1 MTKEFTVS
9 TTCPQC
15 GLESTETYDEQTMRE
30 RFGNDST
37 VTVLCAGC
45 QADFEQPLACAFEL
59 CRIIRDKGNVPVIMV
74 TA

>member
-30 RFGNDST
+30 RFGNGST

-45 QADFEQPLACAFEL
+45 QADFEQPLACAEWDDYCKEIPL
-59 CRIIRDKGNVPVIMV
+59 AADV
-74 TA
+74 